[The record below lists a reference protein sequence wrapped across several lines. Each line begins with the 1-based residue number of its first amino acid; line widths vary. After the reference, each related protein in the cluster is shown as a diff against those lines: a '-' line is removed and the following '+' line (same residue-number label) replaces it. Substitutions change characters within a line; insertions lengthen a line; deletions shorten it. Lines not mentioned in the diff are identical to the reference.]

1 MNINLIKFN
10 IAALLMAGAATTLLA
25 VNDDAPMTPSLTGD
39 AGMMNIG
46 TLIPDESM
54 MQGVSLVDSDSL
66 KRAAIDNT
74 VQKAADLYKH
84 LKWQKYENQPEKEI
98 FATAFD
104 CYSTCLDAMRLAP
117 KGSPKW
123 EQCKSMLRDIN
134 KDLEAGAFFYS
145 GMGDQAM
152 LTQFAQAF
160 VDTHMMDAFKGE
172 DFPRNSAYP
181 AIVYIAASG
190 AYNAKDYNKAIDY
203 FDRYLSTG
211 DEKSREQIYLFLGQ
225 ACINTGKYE
234 QAVKSMGEAIAL
246 YPDNYNLML
255 IAIQGCI
262 DGGHSELLQPFL
274 DKALFQKPFDEQL
287 LNIQGK
293 LYEDQQAYQKALDVY
308 RKLEELRPDNL
319 GVARHIALCYYNLG
333 VDFYNKA
340 IYEEDEKIA
349 KKNSRQ
355 SDTYFD
361 AAAMKLEE
369 VVANDP
375 TSIKYLK
382 ALAVS
387 YGCLGN
393 KDKFEAVNTRI
404 RALGDSPVAD
414 KSMPGL
420 ITAND
425 GDVPNFTGS
434 GKNAKDMIKSNAP
447 LYSDFAKSY
456 VEKHLNEWAKKGEF
470 EKNDDYTKRVNEVSL
485 RQEYERLSR
494 KAQDEY
500 LTAYGKKLRLTDF
513 SLEPYDADNETY
525 LIKST
530 YGPIYINVPAENS
543 EAETFKSNWKGV
555 HFKNPKYY
563 IENNEVRISSITFVT
578 PHGKEYAYNKTD
590 GIEYYIPPV
599 DLAGISI
606 TPASSGSSAIAAAP
620 TTSAKP
626 SDVDENIPYNNKPA
640 NSTFAVIIAN
650 ESYTNVPRV
659 EAALND
665 GETFSKYCNLTLGIP
680 KENIRIYKDA
690 TLGKMLRAIA
700 DIRNVVNSVDGNADV
715 VFYYAGHGMP
725 DEGTKDA
732 FLLPVDGDAMV
743 SESCISLA
751 RLYSDLAD
759 MGARSVMVFLDACFS
774 GGNRSGGMLTAARGV
789 AIKAKETAPKGN
801 MFTLSAAS
809 GQETAMPYKEKNHGL
824 FTYYVLK
831 KLQETKG
838 NVTLKELSDY
848 VIDNVR
854 RQSTIVNKKPQTPQ
868 VSTSGKMAEEW
879 TKRKMRN

>member
-1 MNINLIKFN
+1 MNINWIKIN
-10 IAALLMAGAATTLLA
+10 IAALLTAGAATTLLA
-25 VNDDAPMTPSLTGD
+25 VNDDAPMTPSLSGD
-39 AGMMNIG
+39 PGMMNLG
-46 TLIPDESM
+46 TLVPDDDM
-54 MQGVSLVDSDSL
+54 MQGISLVNSDSM
-66 KRAAIDNT
+66 KQAAIDNT

-98 FATAFD
+98 YATAFD
-104 CYSTCLDAMRLAP
+104 CYSTCLDAMQLAP
-117 KGSPKW
+117 KDSPQW

-134 KDLEAGAFFYS
+134 KDLEAGAFYYS
-145 GMGDQAM
+145 GLGDQAM

-160 VDTHMMDAFKGE
+160 VDTHMMEAFKGE
-172 DFPRNSAYP
+172 EFPRNSAYP
-181 AIVYIAASG
+181 AIIYIAASG
-190 AYNAKDYNKAIDY
+190 AYNAKDFNKAIDY

-211 DEKSREQIYLFLGQ
+211 DSKSREQIYLFLGQ
-225 ACINTGKYE
+225 ACINTGKYDK
-234 QAVKSMGEAIAL
+234 AIKSMGEALAL

-274 DKALFQKPFDEQL
+274 DKALFQKPLDEQL

-340 IYEEDEKIA
+340 IYEEDEKTA

-375 TSIKYLK
+375 TSLKYLK

-393 KDKFEAVNTRI
+393 KEKFETVNTRI
-404 RALGDSPVAD
+404 RALGDTPVAE

-420 ITAND
+420 ITANA
-425 GDVPNFTGS
+425 GDAPNFAGS
-434 GKNAKDMIKSNAP
+434 GKNGGDMIKNNAP

-470 EKNDDYTKRVNEVSL
+470 EKNDDYVKRVNELTL

-500 LTAYGKKLRLTDF
+500 LAAYGKKLRLTDF
-513 SLEPYDADNETY
+513 TLEPYDADNETY
-525 LIKST
+525 MILSD
-530 YGPIYINVPAENS
+530 YGPIILNVPAENS
-543 EAETFKSNWKGV
+543 EAESFKSSWKGV
-555 HFKNPKYY
+555 HFKNPRYY
-563 IENNEVRISSITFVT
+563 IENNEVKIAGITFVT
-578 PHGKEYAYNKTD
+578 PHGKEYTYNKTD
-590 GIEYYIPPV
+590 GIDYYIPPV

-606 TPASSGSSAIAAAP
+606 TPAPAGSGGVAV
-620 TTSAKP
+620 TSAP
-626 SDVDENIPYNNKPA
+626 AGTSDVDENIPYNNKPA

-650 ESYTNVPRV
+650 ESYANVPRV

-680 KENIRIYKDA
+680 KENIRVYKDA

-700 DIRNVVNSVDGNADV
+700 DIRNVVKSVDGNADV

-732 FLLPVDGDAMV
+732 FLLPVDGDATV

-759 MGARSVMVFLDACFS
+759 MGARSVMVFMDACFS
-774 GGNRSGGMLTAARGV
+774 GGNRAGGTLTAARGV
-789 AIKAKETAPKGN
+789 AHQTQGDSPQRQHVYSQCSIWQRDGN
-801 MFTLSAAS
+801 AL
-809 GQETAMPYKEKNHGL
+809 
-824 FTYYVLK
+824 
-831 KLQETKG
+831 
-838 NVTLKELSDY
+838 
-848 VIDNVR
+848 
-854 RQSTIVNKKPQTPQ
+854 
-868 VSTSGKMAEEW
+868 
-879 TKRKMRN
+879 